1 MYSLARTAV
10 AALLTAVVAVRPAIT
25 DGADTRELLVTVQ
38 TSTSV
43 PDLTD
48 RMAAARSR
56 SALGRILID
65 ERDGGSWPWAWY
77 LHDFRDV
84 AYQTIDPTQT
94 LPEGFDAYIV
104 SASTD
109 PPPIPDGYVIERFP
123 LRGWWLPDYD
133 HVNIGDVF
141 RWLTTRHTWSPT
153 ASSDQ
158 YLIVKSTAGVARED
172 AAG

>member
-1 MYSLARTAV
+1 MV
-10 AALLTAVVAVRPAIT
+10 TAVVAVRPAIT

-48 RMAAARSR
+48 RMAAARGR
-56 SALGRILID
+56 GTLGPILID

-77 LHDFRDV
+77 LHDFGDV
-84 AYQTIDPTQT
+84 GYQTIDPTQP

-109 PPPIPDGYVIERFP
+109 PPAIPDGYVIERFP

-133 HVNIGDVF
+133 HVNVADVI
-141 RWLTTRHTWSPT
+141 RWLTT
-153 ASSDQ
+153 
-158 YLIVKSTAGVARED
+158 ARRG
-172 AAG
+172 ARPRAQISI

>member
-1 MYSLARTAV
+1 M
-10 AALLTAVVAVRPAIT
+10 
-25 DGADTRELLVTVQ
+25 
-38 TSTSV
+38 

-56 SALGRILID
+56 GTLGPILID

-77 LHDFRDV
+77 LHGFGDV
-84 AYQTIDPTQT
+84 GYQTIDPTQP
-94 LPEGFDAYIV
+94 LPAGFDAYIV

-109 PPPIPDGYVIERFP
+109 PPAIPTVTSSSASRCA
-123 LRGWWLPDYD
+123 GWWLPDYGN
-133 HVNIGDVF
+133 VNVVDVL
-141 RWLTTRHTWSPT
+141 RWLTTRDTWSPT

-158 YLIVKSTAGVARED
+158 YLIVKSSAGVAEDED